1 MNQTS
6 TPPYYFFAIEGLDG
20 CGKTTQLSLLRDKLQ
35 ANTQRTIYTTQEPT
49 KSPIGLVLRQILTK
63 QVEADPRVVSSLFAT
78 DRLHHI
84 LDAQDGLLSHLTQGD
99 IVLSDRYYFSSYAYN
114 SVDQPLEKI
123 IAENKQNATLLRPTA
138 TLYLDL
144 DPQIAMA
151 RIQASRESTDLY
163 ETLDYLTQV
172 RENYLSAFDALQGE
186 ETIRIINANQSPQQV
201 TNEIWSAV
209 APFLAPSP

>member
-1 MNQTS
+1 MNQT
-6 TPPYYFFAIEGLDG
+6 TPPFFFFAIEGLDG

-35 ANTQRTIYTTQEPT
+35 KNTQRTVYTTQEPT

-84 LDAQDGLLSHLTQGD
+84 LDAQDGLLTHLTQGA

-123 IAENKQNATLLRPTA
+123 ITENKQNATLLRPTA

-144 DPQIAMA
+144 DPKIAME
-151 RIQASRESTDLY
+151 RIQASRENTDLY

-172 RENYLSAFDALQGE
+172 RENYLSAFDTLQEE

-201 TNEIWSAV
+201 TEDIWSAV
-209 APFLAPSP
+209 APFLSL